1 MNIGQAARATG
12 VSAKMIR
19 WYEQQG
25 LIPQALRSE
34 SNYRHYSEA
43 DLHRLRF
50 IRRSRDLGF
59 PIRQIA
65 ELLALWNDQNRSSAE
80 VKQLALGH
88 VASLRARIMELEA
101 MVRSIGQ
108 LAESCQGDARPDC
121 PILETLGRGG

>member
-25 LIPQALRSE
+25 LIPQAIRSE
-34 SNYRHYSEA
+34 ANYRNYDET

-59 PIRQIA
+59 TIRQIGD
-65 ELLALWNDQNRSSAE
+65 LLALWNDRGRSSAE
-80 VKQLALGH
+80 VKKLATEQIQ
-88 VASLRARIMELEA
+88 SLRARIMELEE
-101 MVRSIGQ
+101 MVHSLAY
-108 LAESCQGDARPDC
+108 LAEHSQGDGRPNC
-121 PILETLGRGG
+121 PILESLAAE

>member
-59 PIRQIA
+59 SIRQIA
-65 ELLALWNDQNRSSAE
+65 ELLALWNNQGRSSAD
-80 VKQLALGH
+80 VKQLAMTH
-88 VASLRARIMELEA
+88 VAGLRARILELEA
-101 MVRSIGQ
+101 MVRSISY
-108 LAESCQGDARPDC
+108 LAENCQGDERPDC
-121 PILETLGRGG
+121 PILETLGAER

>member
-25 LIPQALRSE
+25 LIPQATRSDA
-34 SNYRHYSEA
+34 NYRNYDET

-59 PIRQIA
+59 TIRQIGD
-65 ELLALWNDQNRSSAE
+65 LLALWNDRDRSSVE
-80 VKQLALGH
+80 VKRMATEQIQ
-88 VASLRARIMELEA
+88 SLRARIMELEE
-101 MVRSIGQ
+101 MVQS
-108 LAESCQGDARPDC
+108 LAHLADNSQGDTRPDC
-121 PILETLGRGG
+121 PILDSLAAE